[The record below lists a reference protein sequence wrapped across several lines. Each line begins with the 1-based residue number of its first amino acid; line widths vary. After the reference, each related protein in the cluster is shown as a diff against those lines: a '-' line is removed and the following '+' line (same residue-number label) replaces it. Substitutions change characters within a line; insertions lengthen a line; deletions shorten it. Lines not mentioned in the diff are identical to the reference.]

1 MTAVTPL
8 NVPVPSIAE
17 LAQNAARLL
26 QQQLADAAQTARPA
40 DLGTADL
47 ELARST
53 VQALAFVQAV
63 GVHGAYRYLRDFVAR
78 QAVPSKATE
87 EFLDAWLASYG
98 MTRQEASAATGV
110 VAGTGVNAS
119 LLPAGTLLQ
128 TTDGRQ
134 YKTTADAVVAS
145 GAISAPVIALVAGS
159 AANVG
164 DGTALQLISPV
175 TGIDSAFTAP
185 GGISGGAE
193 AEDDGAAS
201 FRLQQ
206 RLSAEPMG
214 GSPAD
219 YARWALKVPG
229 ITRAWGVR
237 NPAGPTSAGVIVMAD
252 GNVDGLPT
260 SGQLAAVMDY
270 IRDPRRGP
278 PDELFVVAPVLV
290 PVPWVIHLLPDTAA
304 IRAGVTA
311 ALRDLFA
318 REAYPGG
325 SIPHGHAVEAIS
337 AVVGEYNHTI
347 SSPAIESGAFFTVD
361 AYNKL
366 LTLGA
371 VTFD

>member
-1 MTAVTPL
+1 MTAQSPL
-8 NVPVPSIAE
+8 NVPVPSIQE

-26 QQQLADAAQTARPA
+26 QQRLADAAQVARPA

-53 VQALAFVQAV
+53 VLALALVQAV

-78 QAVPSKATE
+78 QAVPNKATA
-87 EFLDAWLASYG
+87 EFLDDWLASYG
-98 MTRQEASAATGV
+98 MVRLGAEAATGMV
-110 VAGTGVNAS
+110 RGSGVNAS
-119 LLPAGTLLQ
+119 ILPANTLLQ
-128 TTDGRQ
+128 TSDGRQ
-134 YKTTADAVVAS
+134 YRTAADAVVTSGVVEAS
-145 GAISAPVIALVAGS
+145 AIALVAGE

-164 DGTALQLISPV
+164 DGTALQLVSPV
-175 TGIDSAFTAP
+175 SGIDSAFTAP

-193 AEDDGAAS
+193 AESDEAAAY
-201 FRLQQ
+201 RLQQ
-206 RLSAEPMG
+206 RLSAAPMG

-219 YARWALKVPG
+219 YARWALSVPG

-252 GNVDGLPT
+252 GNDDGLPT

-278 PDELFVVAPVLV
+278 PDELFVGAPVLV
-290 PVPWVIHLLPDTAA
+290 PVPFVIHMSPDNAA
-304 IRAGVTA
+304 VRAGVVA

-325 SIPHGHAVEAIS
+325 SIPHAHAVEAIS

-347 SSPAIESGAFFTVD
+347 STPAIESGGFFTVP
-361 AYNKL
+361 AYNRL
-366 LTLGA
+366 LVLGS
-371 VTFD
+371 VVFS